1 MVKKEHN
8 LLVNV
13 DELTWGFDDS
23 PILLFDKFNFSLYK
37 GDFTVLM

>member
-1 MVKKEHN
+1 MARKEHN
-8 LLVNV
+8 LIINV

-23 PILLFDKFNFSLYK
+23 TSLLFNKFNFSLYK